1 MMQVFH
7 DLAEMTRYAELVRR
21 RLATGVEDDDE
32 DFFDTQN
39 LFIEYRLLSYRF
51 DPVTEE
57 FLGDNTI
64 EGCCRLASLL
74 YVNTV
79 LWIAYTS
86 AAAVLRSP
94 VGALKIALETLPES
108 IKQTFWAPYSDLLAW
123 VLFLGAHCSKDQV
136 ERPFFIMELAKVVVF
151 NGWRD
156 LEETRQRLMG
166 FFYVD
171 RMYGAS
177 LAEVWN
183 EVQTVISRW
192 K

>member
-1 MMQVFH
+1 MQVFH

-21 RLATGVEDDDE
+21 QLPTGVEDDDE

-51 DPVTEE
+51 DSITGE
-57 FLGDNTI
+57 FLGDNSI
-64 EGCCRLASLL
+64 EGCCRLAALL

-94 VGALKIALETLPES
+94 VIALKVALDSIDES
-108 IKQTFWAPYSDLLAW
+108 MKQTFWAPYSDILAW
-123 VLFLGAHCSKDQV
+123 VLFLGAHCSRDQD
-136 ERPFFIMELAKVVVF
+136 ERPFFIMELAKVTVF
-151 NGWRD
+151 IGWRD
-156 LEETRQRLMG
+156 LEEMRQTLMS

-171 RMYGAS
+171 RVYGAS
-177 LAEVWN
+177 LAEIWY
-183 EVQTVISRW
+183 EVRSVISRW